1 MDLDLDLDLAGPQEW
16 RNKMIYLGIIFLD
29 VIIPILILLVI
40 GAVLQKKFEFNLKA
54 FSGLITYCFMP
65 AAVFINIYETKIEYQ
80 VLLEIMGYLIIFT
93 VIIMIVSSLLT
104 KMLNL
109 DKGEAAILKN
119 SNLLMNAGNYG
130 IPVSQLIFQANPLG
144 ISIQII
150 VLVFQT
156 LLTYTYGLYNLISA
170 TKNGLQI
177 IKSFLQMPIIYAII
191 LGGVLNGLQIE
202 FPEFIMIPIERLG
215 DALIASA
222 LVLLGAQLSQIK
234 MRTIFNKII
243 FVSSFGRL
251 IIGPAI
257 TLILIYMMGLE
268 GVVAQSL
275 FIASAFPT
283 SRNSATLALE
293 NDVYPNLAAQ
303 TVLFTTIVSSITVT
317 IVVYLSSVLFG

>member
-1 MDLDLDLDLAGPQEW
+1 M
-16 RNKMIYLGIIFLD
+16 MYLGIIFLD

-40 GAVLQKKFEFNLKA
+40 GAILQKKFAFNLKA
-54 FSGLITYCFMP
+54 FSGFITYCLMP
-65 AAVFINIYETKIEYQ
+65 AAVFINIYETKIDYQ
-80 VLLEIMGYLIIFT
+80 VLLKIIGYLLAFT
-93 VIIMIVSSLLT
+93 FITMILSSLFS
-104 KMLNL
+104 KMLKL

-130 IPVSQLIFQANPLG
+130 IPVSQLIFHTNPLG

-156 LLTYTYGLYNLISA
+156 LQTYTYGLYNLISA

-177 IKSFLQMPIIYAII
+177 IKSFLQLPIIYAI
-191 LGGVLNGLQIE
+191 VVASMLNGLQIRL
-202 FPEFIMIPIERLG
+202 PEFMMIPIERLG

-222 LVLLGAQLSQIK
+222 LVLLGAQLVQIQ

-243 FVSSFGRL
+243 FVSSFVRL
-251 IIGPAI
+251 IIGPVV
-257 TLILIYMMGLE
+257 TLILIYVMGLD

-275 FIASAFPT
+275 LIASSFPT

-303 TVLFTTIVSSITVT
+303 TVLVTTILSSLTVT

>member
-1 MDLDLDLDLAGPQEW
+1 
-16 RNKMIYLGIIFLD
+16 MIYLGIIFLD

-40 GAVLQKKFEFNLKA
+40 GAILQRKFAFNLKA
-54 FSGLITYCFMP
+54 FSSLITYCFMP
-65 AAVFINIYETKIEYQ
+65 AAVFINIYETKIDYQ
-80 VLLEIMGYLIIFT
+80 VLLKIIGYLLAFT
-93 VIIMIVSSLLT
+93 FITMIVSSLFS
-104 KMLNL
+104 KMLKL

-130 IPVSQLIFQANPLG
+130 IPVSQLIFHTNPLG

-177 IKSFLQMPIIYAII
+177 IKSFLQLPIIYAI
-191 LGGVLNGLQIE
+191 VVASALNGLQIRL
-202 FPEFIMIPIERLG
+202 PEFMMIPIERLG

-222 LVLLGAQLSQIK
+222 LVLLGAQLVQIQ

-251 IIGPAI
+251 IIGPVV
-257 TLILIYMMGLE
+257 TLILIYVMGLD

-275 FIASAFPT
+275 LIASSFPT

-303 TVLFTTIVSSITVT
+303 TVLVTTILSSLTVT